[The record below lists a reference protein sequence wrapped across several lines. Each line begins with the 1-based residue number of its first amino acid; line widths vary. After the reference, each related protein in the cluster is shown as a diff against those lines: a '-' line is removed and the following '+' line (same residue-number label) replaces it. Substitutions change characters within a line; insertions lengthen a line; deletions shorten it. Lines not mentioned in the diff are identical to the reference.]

1 LDLAGDIL
9 KVIDLR
15 SFSSIWYWIVLAV
28 TWSTA
33 SHWVLGV
40 PYDIIQRARRQGGQ
54 AEQDLYDILRV
65 NVTRI
70 LYFTSEA
77 GPWAMGVLTFLLTIL
92 ATLAIWYRIELA
104 QAVLFLAVPMTI
116 VGLISVAS
124 ARALYAASPEG
135 DALYRALHRHRL
147 KVQAVGMTA
156 IFVTAMYG
164 MWHNLDVTAF

>member
-1 LDLAGDIL
+1 MDLAGDIL
-9 KVIDLR
+9 SVIDLR

-54 AEQDLYDILRV
+54 AQQDLYDILRV

-70 LYFTSEA
+70 LFFASEA
-77 GPWAMGVLTFLLTIL
+77 GPWAIGVLMFLLTIL
-92 ATLAIWYRIELA
+92 STLAIWYGMELA
-104 QAVLFLAVPMTI
+104 QGILFIAVPMTL
-116 VGLISVAS
+116 VGVISVHS
-124 ARALYAASPEG
+124 AQRLFDQSPE
-135 DALYRALHRHRL
+135 DEALFRALHLHRL
-147 KVQAVGMTA
+147 KVQAVGMFS
-156 IFVTAMYG
+156 IFVTALYG